1 MRAHQ
6 KEDSPMAKRT
16 RSKKKRVSFGEAVKA
31 LRGLGVD
38 HQEYGRVRADG
49 THSVDPAQIEKLK
62 RKLGKRRVNIRFVAL
77 NAPFKRRSPIAPA

>member
-1 MRAHQ
+1 
-6 KEDSPMAKRT
+6 MAKRT

-31 LRGLGVD
+31 LRGVGVD
-38 HQEYGRVRADG
+38 HQEFGRVRADG